1 MSARPTTPNNTPEQT
16 SDELLLRTA
25 AVVTED
31 CPSCGGSGYDEQSP
45 DECCSRCH
53 GTGDYS
59 GIPDAWGK
67 YGVDAVYLD
76 TDRET
81 ASVDPRGLVRL
92 DTFTCET
99 ALTLEG
105 AEELISRLYRAVREI
120 DRQAAESALA
130 NALAS
135 GARPLNSIREELGPR
150 AFNCLARQG
159 VLTIEQAAAMTD
171 EEMLCIVNLGVT
183 TLERIRSVVG
193 RSPSG
198 H

>member
-1 MSARPTTPNNTPEQT
+1 MSARRITPKSTPQRT
-16 SDELLLRTA
+16 SDEVA
-25 AVVTED
+25 ED
-31 CPSCGGSGYDEQSP
+31 CPWCSGSGYDEQSP
-45 DECCSRCH
+45 DACCSHCD

-59 GIPDAWGK
+59 GIPDAWDK
-67 YGVDAVYLD
+67 YGIDAVYLD
-76 TDRET
+76 TDSET
-81 ASVDPRGLVRL
+81 TSVDPRGLVRL
-92 DTFTCET
+92 DTFTCQT

-135 GARPLNSIREELGPR
+135 GERPLNSIRQELGPR

-193 RSPSG
+193 CSPR
-198 H
+198 